1 MSPRDGEGVPGTD
14 ALTATPSVAT
24 ETVPRSDDETAP
36 RSPFMSSDDVAARY
50 GWSRRS
56 VKEKTRLE
64 HIPFRR
70 LPGSRRSLFLE
81 AELEA
86 WENGA
91 ELEVRHLPRGGK
103 IVRPASA

>member
-14 ALTATPSVAT
+14 ALTTTSVAT
-24 ETVPRSDDETAP
+24 ETLPGRYDDRAP
-36 RSPFMSSDDVAARY
+36 RSPFMTSDDVATRY

-64 HIPFRR
+64 QIPFRR

-91 ELEVRHLPRGGK
+91 ELEVRHLAHGGK
-103 IVRPASA
+103 IVRPVSA